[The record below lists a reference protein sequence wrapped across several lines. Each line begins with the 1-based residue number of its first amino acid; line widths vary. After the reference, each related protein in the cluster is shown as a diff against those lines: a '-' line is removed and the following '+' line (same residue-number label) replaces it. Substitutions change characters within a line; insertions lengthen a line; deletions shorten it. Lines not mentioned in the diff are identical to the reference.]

1 MIKCNILCTK
11 SSIYLYKGEQL
22 FVILTKLFWFHVNY
36 NKTPLK
42 MSKISARLLIVDD
55 DADILLAAKMFL
67 RQHIS
72 IVHAEKNPEN
82 IPDILKNENYDV
94 ILLDMNFSRD
104 ATSGKEGFHWLNVIL
119 EHDPAAVVIFI
130 TGYGDIELAVQGI
143 KEGATNFVLKPWDNK
158 KLLASI
164 QTSLRIRESKVE
176 LESLRSKQKVF
187 IADQNQTNSDFVV
200 SSEVMQKVMKIAYK
214 VAATDANVL
223 ILGENG
229 TGKEV
234 VARAIH
240 RASNRRD
247 SVFVS
252 VDLGAITESLFESEL
267 FGYKKG
273 AFTDAK
279 EDRAGRFEVASGG
292 TIFLDEIGNLSHSL
306 QSKLLSV
313 LQRRKVVRLGSS
325 KEIDIDIRLICAT
338 NMPLYQMVNENKFR
352 QDLLYRINT
361 VEIKLPLLKDRLEDF
376 EPLMDSFIDTYCTK
390 YKVPKKRIGAGTMKR
405 LQKHDWPGNIR
416 ELQHA
421 VERAVILSESNIL
434 EPHDFFIT
442 DKDDKNNNDFSPDNL
457 SLEEVEKVLVRKVID
472 KHGGNI
478 SRAAKE
484 LGLTRASLY
493 RRIEKHGL

>member
-1 MIKCNILCTK
+1 MGKIK
-11 SSIYLYKGEQL
+11 
-22 FVILTKLFWFHVNY
+22 
-36 NKTPLK
+36 
-42 MSKISARLLIVDD
+42 ARLLIVDD
-55 DADILLAAKMFL
+55 DTDILLAAKMFL
-67 RQHIS
+67 RQHID
-72 IVHAEKNPEN
+72 IVHTEKNPQN
-82 IPDILKNENYDV
+82 IPDLLKNDNYDV
-94 ILLDMNFSRD
+94 ILLDMNFSRE

-119 EHDPAAVVIFI
+119 EHDPAATVIFI

-158 KLLASI
+158 KLLANI
-164 QTSLRIRESKVE
+164 EASLRIRESKVE
-176 LESLRSKQKVF
+176 LESLRSTQKVL
-187 IADQNQTNSDFVV
+187 IADQDQSYSNLVG
-200 SSEVMQKVMKIAYK
+200 SSPAMKKVMAIALK
-214 VAATDANVL
+214 VARTDANVL

-240 RASNRRD
+240 RASHRHDN
-247 SVFVS
+247 VFIN

-279 EDRAGRFEVASGG
+279 EDRAGRFEAANKG
-292 TIFLDEIGNLSHSL
+292 TIFLDEIGNLSQNL

-313 LQRRKVVRLGSS
+313 LQSRKIVRLGSN
-325 KEIDIDIRLICAT
+325 KETPIDVRLICAT
-338 NMPLYQMVNENKFR
+338 NMPLYQMVSENKFR

-361 VEIKLPLLKDRLEDF
+361 VEIALPPLRERLEDI
-376 EPLMDSFIDTYCTK
+376 EPLVEFYLDVYCKK
-390 YKVPKKRIGAGTMKR
+390 YKISKKRITAGTLKR

-434 EPHDFFIT
+434 QPTDFFMEET
-442 DKDDKNNNDFSPDNL
+442 GEKKKDDFSPNNMNL
-457 SLEEVEKVLVRKVID
+457 GEVEKVLIRKVID

-493 RRIEKHGL
+493 RRIEKHGI

>member
-1 MIKCNILCTK
+1 
-11 SSIYLYKGEQL
+11 
-22 FVILTKLFWFHVNY
+22 
-36 NKTPLK
+36 
-42 MSKISARLLIVDD
+42 MSKINARLLIVDD

-72 IVHAEKNPEN
+72 IIHTEKNPGN

-104 ATSGKEGFHWLNVIL
+104 ATSGQEGFHWLNVIL
-119 EHDPAAVVIFI
+119 EIDPAAVVIFI

-158 KLLASI
+158 KLLATI
-164 QTSLRIRESKVE
+164 YTSLRIRESKVE
-176 LESLRSKQKVF
+176 LESLKSKQKVF
-187 IADQNQTNSDFVV
+187 IADQNQSHSNLIG
-200 SSEVMQKVMKIAYK
+200 SSKAMQNVMKIAYK
-214 VAATDANVL
+214 VAVTDANVL

-247 SVFVS
+247 NVFIS

-292 TIFLDEIGNLSHSL
+292 TIFLDEIGNLSHGL

-313 LQRRKVVRLGSS
+313 LQRRKVVRLGSN
-325 KEIDIDIRLICAT
+325 KEIDIDVRLICAT

-376 EPLMDSFIDTYCTK
+376 EPLIDSFLNTYCTK
-390 YKVPKKRIGAGTMKR
+390 YKVAKKRINTGTMKR
-405 LQKHDWPGNIR
+405 LQMHDWPGNIR

-434 EPHDFFIT
+434 EPHDFFIDTKEEKNT
-442 DKDDKNNNDFSPDNL
+442 DAFSPDNL

-493 RRIEKHGL
+493 RRIEKYGL

>member
-1 MIKCNILCTK
+1 
-11 SSIYLYKGEQL
+11 
-22 FVILTKLFWFHVNY
+22 
-36 NKTPLK
+36 
-42 MSKISARLLIVDD
+42 MSKINARLLIVDD
-55 DADILLAAKMFL
+55 DSDILLAAKMFL
-67 RQHIS
+67 RQHIN
-72 IVHAEKNPEN
+72 IVHTEKNPEN
-82 IPDILKNENYDV
+82 IPTIIKNENYDV

-104 ATSGKEGFHWLNVIL
+104 ATSGKEGFHWLNTIL
-119 EHDPAAVVIFI
+119 DYDPAATVIFI

-158 KLLASI
+158 KLLATI
-164 QTSLRIRESKVE
+164 QASLRIRESKVE
-176 LESLRSKQKVF
+176 LENLRSKQKVF
-187 IADQNQTNSDFVV
+187 IADQNQNHSNLIG
-200 SSEVMQKVMKIAYK
+200 SSHSMQKVMKVAYK

-240 RASNRRD
+240 RASPRRD
-247 SVFVS
+247 NVFIS

-292 TIFLDEIGNLSHSL
+292 TIFLDEIGNLSHGL

-313 LQRRKVVRLGSS
+313 LQRRKVIRLGSS
-325 KEIDIDIRLICAT
+325 KEIPIDVRLICAT

-361 VEIKLPLLKDRLEDF
+361 VEIKLPPLKERLEDF
-376 EPLMDSFIDTYCTK
+376 APLIEHFLESYCNK
-390 YKVPKKRIGAGTMKR
+390 YKVPKKRMNVGTMKR

-434 EPHDFFIT
+434 EPHDFFIVEKE
-442 DKDDKNNNDFSPDNL
+442 DKDNDGFASDNL
-457 SLEEVEKVLVRKVID
+457 NLEEVEKVLVRKVID
-472 KHGGNI
+472 KYGGNI

-493 RRIEKHGL
+493 RRIEKYGL

>member
-1 MIKCNILCTK
+1 
-11 SSIYLYKGEQL
+11 
-22 FVILTKLFWFHVNY
+22 
-36 NKTPLK
+36 
-42 MSKISARLLIVDD
+42 MSKINAKLLIVDD

-72 IVHAEKNPEN
+72 IVHTEKDPQN
-82 IPDILKNENYDV
+82 IPDNIKNENYDV

-119 EHDPAAVVIFI
+119 EYDPAATVIFI

-143 KEGATNFVLKPWDNK
+143 KEGATNFILKPWDNK
-158 KLLASI
+158 KLLATI
-164 QTSLRIRESKVE
+164 EASLRIRESKVE
-176 LESLRSKQKVF
+176 LESLRSKQKVL
-187 IADQNQTNSDFVV
+187 IADQNQGHYNLIG
-200 SSEVMQKVMKIAYK
+200 SSESMQKVMKVAYK

-240 RASNRRD
+240 RASDRRD
-247 SVFVS
+247 NVFIS

-279 EDRAGRFEVASGG
+279 EDRAGRFEAASGG
-292 TIFLDEIGNLSHSL
+292 TLFLDEIGNLSPGL

-313 LQRRKVVRLGSS
+313 LQTRKVFRLGSN
-325 KEIDIDIRLICAT
+325 KEIPIDVRLICAT

-361 VEIKLPLLKDRLEDF
+361 VEVKLPPLKERKEDF
-376 EPLMDSFIDTYCTK
+376 EPLIEHFIEMYCKK
-390 YKVPKKRIGAGTMKR
+390 YKVPKKRITAGTLKR

-421 VERAVILSESNIL
+421 IERAVILSERIVL
-434 EPHDFFIT
+434 EPHDFFLN
-442 DKDDKNNNDFSPDNL
+442 DNEDDSSSEDIIAENMNL
-457 SLEEVEKVLVRKVID
+457 EDVEKVLVRKVID

-493 RRIEKHGL
+493 RRIEKYGL